1 MVGHLLRDLRLAA
14 VSQVLGD
21 AGGPGTSGSRWRA
34 AGAEKLDANTRDG
47 ERRKRRGIL
56 SRSSPATACRP
67 TTGPATLWLASSSW
81 RPIILGMTP
90 TTFAVLAALTIAILF
105 PTVASAAGASTGEQ
119 VATKGSSAGAPPCS
133 SCHGPEG
140 QGQPAAGFPRISGM
154 DAKYLARQLAGFA
167 AGTRANPVMS
177 PIAKLLTPS
186 EASKV
191 AAYYAAIPAVKQ
203 AGEAPAK
210 PAPSEGM
217 RLAVKGDWNIGLP
230 ACAQCH
236 GPQGLGVGSS
246 FPPLAGQS
254 SAYLAAQLA
263 AFKAGTRKDDPLGL
277 MQGIAKRLGDTQAR
291 AVSEFYAAL
300 PVVAGSP
307 SKGKP

>member
-1 MVGHLLRDLRLAA
+1 MKPVTFAA
-14 VSQVLGD
+14 
-21 AGGPGTSGSRWRA
+21 P
-34 AGAEKLDANTRDG
+34 
-47 ERRKRRGIL
+47 
-56 SRSSPATACRP
+56 
-67 TTGPATLWLASSSW
+67 
-81 RPIILGMTP
+81 
-90 TTFAVLAALTIAILF
+90 AVLAVAILC
-105 PTVASAAGASTGEQ
+105 PSLAPAAGASTGEQ
-119 VATKGSSAGAPPCS
+119 IAVKGSSAGAPPCS

-140 QGQPAAGFPRISGM
+140 QGQSAAGFPRISGM
-154 DAKYLARQLAGFA
+154 DAKYLARQLAAFA
-167 AGTRANPVMS
+167 AGTRANPVMG
-177 PIAKLLTPS
+177 PVAKLLTPS
-186 EASKV
+186 EASSV
-191 AAYYAAIPAVKQ
+191 AAYYAAIPTAKQ
-203 AGEAPAK
+203 AGQETTK
-210 PAPSEGM
+210 PASPEGM

-277 MQGIAKRLGDTQAR
+277 MQGIAKRLGDAEAL

-307 SKGKP
+307 SKGRP